1 MSEASETGRIQRL
14 DPEALEGRLREAARR
29 LMPDRVMDEL
39 EVRHLARVISECSLL
54 LADVYSDRRLA
65 HIMQPD
71 PELITGLIDQL
82 ARQHATDGSDLL
94 QRVRRLPDDVK
105 VVGDKALFDLG
116 LQGKREVK
124 GYDLADLGSRA
135 YRTAGEALEMLAEDR
150 QLQEFFEK
158 NRLLALP
165 LEEEVVFLRQCSDQF
180 RMYAEILKNA
190 GELHF
195 RGGQSLADMAHEL
208 PLMAADSAS
217 PSIILTDTEDDD
229 EGNAYLDALRGETAD
244 DERLTREQVLSAY
257 ERMLLFSSLDL
268 GKLREALDATVIDQ
282 PRAVTSLCDEFN
294 LYAAG
299 TRDPRK
305 PPAYF
310 LVGPTGV
317 GKNHLVESLCRLLEG
332 VWKISIPVLTIEG
345 PSYTYP
351 SDINELRGATRGFIR
366 SDEEGLLTTFHR
378 ESTAAPIAVILID
391 EVEKAHPQLL
401 TFFLSILDRG
411 TTTDN
416 HGAVLNFA
424 NCMLFFTSNLG
435 YSDAQQRSAPIGYM
449 DEDER
454 QGKTDR
460 DIRRDLRR
468 ALKPEFA
475 NRVRLVDFNRLTEA
489 SAERILDLELER
501 IARRYREIHGLRIEL
516 EGSARDE
523 LIRRGFSETFGAR
536 RLAAT
541 LESICNVELA
551 KKVRRDDRRVSRD
564 RGALVTWLREL
575 RSGKRA
581 FSASEVRDRVLKK
594 TRARLGY
601 DTVRIS
607 FDGERFV
614 YEGSGE
620 GSD

>member
-65 HIMQPD
+65 HIMRPD

-244 DERLTREQVLSAY
+244 DERLTREQ
-257 ERMLLFSSLDL
+257 
-268 GKLREALDATVIDQ
+268 
-282 PRAVTSLCDEFN
+282 
-294 LYAAG
+294 
-299 TRDPRK
+299 
-305 PPAYF
+305 
-310 LVGPTGV
+310 
-317 GKNHLVESLCRLLEG
+317 
-332 VWKISIPVLTIEG
+332 
-345 PSYTYP
+345 
-351 SDINELRGATRGFIR
+351 R
-366 SDEEGLLTTFHR
+366 S
-378 ESTAAPIAVILID
+378 
-391 EVEKAHPQLL
+391 
-401 TFFLSILDRG
+401 
-411 TTTDN
+411 
-416 HGAVLNFA
+416 
-424 NCMLFFTSNLG
+424 
-435 YSDAQQRSAPIGYM
+435 
-449 DEDER
+449 
-454 QGKTDR
+454 
-460 DIRRDLRR
+460 
-468 ALKPEFA
+468 
-475 NRVRLVDFNRLTEA
+475 
-489 SAERILDLELER
+489 
-501 IARRYREIHGLRIEL
+501 
-516 EGSARDE
+516 
-523 LIRRGFSETFGAR
+523 
-536 RLAAT
+536 
-541 LESICNVELA
+541 
-551 KKVRRDDRRVSRD
+551 
-564 RGALVTWLREL
+564 
-575 RSGKRA
+575 
-581 FSASEVRDRVLKK
+581 
-594 TRARLGY
+594 
-601 DTVRIS
+601 
-607 FDGERFV
+607 
-614 YEGSGE
+614 
-620 GSD
+620 